1 MGLMLAL
8 IFEDPKMADQLVLKC
23 AERGLILFWLLYE
36 PRAVRITPPLTI
48 SDSEIKKGCRVIREV
63 LDEI

>member
-1 MGLMLAL
+1 MLAL